1 MAAEAKMQRDQAK
14 AKAKGSRT
22 TSGRAK
28 ALSRRHPPEGMS
40 LEEWQRALRREFGR
54 KAAFRLRNL
63 GSRPVFSEFRVT
75 NPEKGTTYYVSI
87 RGRDPWDNTCTCPD
101 FAVNTLGTCKHI
113 EFVLGRLEKRR
124 GGKKALEE
132 GFRPPFPE
140 ILLRP
145 GARREIVLRPGAR
158 SSQAFLRYAKRHFDE
173 GGRLKDSSYAAFE
186 RILERLRKL
195 DGALRVGDGVLAHA
209 ARVRDRAR
217 LAERID
223 RAFPKGA
230 TAGAFKGLLKIR
242 LYPYQRKGALFAA
255 RAGRALIADDMGL
268 GKTIQALAAAEI
280 LARVMGIERVLV
292 VSPTSLKHQWAQEIG
307 RATGRSVQVVQGL
320 IPARQ
325 RAYREE
331 SFYKITN
338 YDVIYRDLE
347 AIRAWGPDLVIL
359 DEAQRIKNWKTRT
372 AKSVK
377 GLRSPYALVLT
388 GTPLENRL
396 EELHSI
402 MEFLDPYRLGPLF
415 RFLHNHQ
422 ELDESGK
429 VIGYRNLSAI
439 TRTLAPILVRR
450 TRDEVLK
457 ELPERLE
464 KRVFLPMTEE
474 QVRHHQENQEVVAR
488 IVVRWR
494 KRGFLTEEEQQR
506 LMRALQNM
514 RMAADSTYLL
524 DSESRHGVKPGE
536 ILSVLEEVLAD
547 PGVKVVVFS
556 QWIRMHALILEGIRK
571 KGWGHVFLN
580 GQVPGPK
587 RKEIVRKFREDPECR
602 IFLSTDA
609 GGVGLNLQAAS
620 VVLNAD
626 LPWNPAVLE
635 QRIGRVHR
643 LGQKRTVRVVHFISE
658 GSIEHGMLPL
668 LAFKKAL
675 FAGVLDGERDEVF
688 LGEKNL
694 GGFMKS
700 VEKVMD
706 AIPEKKA
713 DLTSCGADSASRA
726 GRKDGGGRSKRTPEA
741 QAVLDLVRQGKKFLD
756 LLGAALEGNDR
767 KGPHA
772 GTSPNAP
779 SLPALEKDPSTGKTY
794 LKVPLPEKGALQKAA
809 ALLQAFLGGAGG

>member
-1 MAAEAKMQRDQAK
+1 MAAEAAPQRIKTETQSART
-14 AKAKGSRT
+14 SRA
-22 TSGRAK
+22 RAK
-28 ALSRRHPPEGMS
+28 TLSRRRRPEGMS
-40 LEEWQRALRREFGR
+40 LEEWQRALRREYGR
-54 KAAFRLRNL
+54 KADFRYRNL
-63 GSRPVFSEFRVT
+63 GSHPVFSEFRVT
-75 NPEKGTTYYVSI
+75 NPEKGTSYRVSI
-87 RGRDPWDNTCTCPD
+87 RGADPWDNTCTCPD

-113 EFVLGRLEKRR
+113 EFVLGRLERKR
-124 GGKKALEE
+124 GGKRALEE

-145 GARREIVLRPGAR
+145 GARREIVLRPGAA
-158 SSQAFLRYAKRHFDE
+158 SSPAFLRYARRHFDE
-173 GGRLKDSSYAAFE
+173 RGRLQASSYFSFE
-186 RILERLRKL
+186 RVLEKLRAL
-195 DGALRVGDGVLAHA
+195 DGDLRVGEGVAAHV
-209 ARVRDRAR
+209 ARVRDQAR

-223 RAFPKGA
+223 RAFPKGP
-230 TAGAFKGLLKIR
+230 TAAAFDGLLKIR

-268 GKTIQALAAAEI
+268 GKTIQALAAVEI

-307 RATGRSVQVVQGL
+307 RVTGRSAQVVQGL
-320 IPARQ
+320 VAAREK
-325 RAYREE
+325 AYREE
-331 SFYKITN
+331 SFFKITN
-338 YDVIYRDLE
+338 YDVIHRDLE
-347 AIRAWGPDLVIL
+347 AIRTWGPDLVIL

-377 GLRSPYALVLT
+377 GLRSQYALVLT

-402 MEFLDPYRLGPLF
+402 VEFLDPFRLGPLF

-422 ELDESGK
+422 ELDEGGK
-429 VIGYRNLSAI
+429 VIGYRNLSAV

-450 TRDEVLK
+450 TREEVLK

-474 QVRHHQENQEVVAR
+474 QAHHHRENRETVAR
-488 IVVRWR
+488 IVQRWR

-506 LMRALQNM
+506 LMCALQNM

-524 DSESRHGVKPGE
+524 DGRTKRGVKPGE
-536 ILSVLEEVLAD
+536 IVSVLEEVLAD

-556 QWIRMHALILEGIRK
+556 QWIRMHELILEGIRK

-587 RKEIVRKFREDPECR
+587 RKEIVRRFREDPECR

-609 GGVGLNLQAAS
+609 GGVGLNLQSAS

-643 LGQKRTVRVVHFISE
+643 LGQKRRVRVIHFITE

-675 FAGVLDGERDEVF
+675 FAGVLDGERDQVF
-688 LGEKNL
+688 LGEEKV

-706 AIPEKKA
+706 SIPEKKTPEP
-713 DLTSCGADSASRA
+713 LFQGAESPSRA
-726 GRKDGGGRSKRTPEA
+726 GRKKAGGRSQGAPEA

-756 LLGAALEGNDR
+756 LLGRVLEGEEKKVR
-767 KGPHA
+767 RP
-772 GTSPNAP
+772 GTSANGP
-779 SLPALEKDPSTGKTY
+779 SLPALEKDPSTGKAY
-794 LKVPLPEKGALQKAA
+794 LKVPLPEEGTLRKAA
-809 ALLQAFLGGAGG
+809 ALLQAFLGGSL